1 MTNSIETYTDSEIL
15 KALLTHDFQGLS
27 REFIDDEITSIK
39 PGGFYQ
45 SQNLDTVSLPAVT
58 TIGFGAFF
66 ETVLSTLELTW
77 AGITSIGAQAFY
89 KAWHALPEN
98 LVLNQATVIGNAAFA
113 GISSAA
119 NRRLVSV
126 SLPQWTGNAPT
137 ETGFTTGNLGVFEY
151 CATLTSVSAPN
162 ATILR
167 SYCFRGCSALVE
179 VAFPKVAT
187 IQTGAFTNCS
197 KLKKIDIGGE
207 VTALNDAF
215 LPTSGVLEA
224 LILRGVTTVPT
235 LGSATF
241 NNTKVKSGSAYIYV
255 PQSLEQ
261 LFKVANNWSTY
272 AAQIRAIEDYPD
284 VCGS

>member
-15 KALLTHDFQGLS
+15 EALLKHDFQGLS
-27 REFIDDEITSIK
+27 RQFVDDVITAIK

-45 SQNLDTVSLPAVT
+45 AQNLDTVSLPAVT
-58 TIGFGAFF
+58 AIGFGAFF

-77 AGITSIGAQAFY
+77 SGITSIGAQAFY
-89 KAWHALPEN
+89 KAWHALPQS

-113 GISSAA
+113 GTSGAS
-119 NRRLVSV
+119 NTRLVSV

-137 ETGFTTGNLGVFEY
+137 ETGFSTGSLGTFEY
-151 CATLTSVSAPN
+151 CTALTTVSAPN

-167 SYCFRGCSALVE
+167 SYSFRGCTALEE
-179 VAFPKVAT
+179 VSFPKVKT
-187 IQTGAFTNCS
+187 IQSAAFTGCS
-197 KLKKIDIGGE
+197 KLKKLDIGGE
-207 VTALNDAF
+207 VTAMNDAF
-215 LPTSGVLEA
+215 LPTSGVFEA

-235 LGSATF
+235 LGTNTF
-241 NNTKVKSGSAYIYV
+241 NNTKIKSGTAYVYV

-272 AAQIRAIEDYPD
+272 SAQIRAIEDYPD